1 MSKKVVVIST
11 SLRANS
17 NSEALAR
24 EFVKGAEAVGHE
36 VEYISLKG
44 KSIAFCIGCLACQ
57 SKGHCIFN
65 DDALPITEAVLNADV
80 VVWATPIY
88 YYEMAGQMKVL
99 IDRMNSMFP
108 KDYKFREVYFLATA
122 ADNGSYTPERAL
134 AGLTGWID
142 CFEKAKLAGSLFCGG
157 VNAAGEISG
166 SSKLQE
172 AYELGLH
179 AQPLTLNDSKKAD
192 ALRKCEASAFSYCKL
207 IYPTFLSHL

>member
-17 NSEALAR
+17 NSEALAK
-24 EFVKGAEAVGHE
+24 EFVKGAEAAGHE

-44 KSIAFCIGCLACQ
+44 KNIAFCIGCLACQ
-57 SKGHCIFN
+57 SKGQCIFN
-65 DDALPITEAVLNADV
+65 DDALPITV

-122 ADNGSYTPERAL
+122 ADDGSYTPERAM

-142 CFEKAKLAGSLFCGG
+142 CFEKSKLASSLFCGG
-157 VNAAGEISG
+157 VNAAGEIGG

-172 AYELGLH
+172 AYDLGLH
-179 AQPLTLNDSKKAD
+179 V
-192 ALRKCEASAFSYCKL
+192 
-207 IYPTFLSHL
+207 

>member
-1 MSKKVVVIST
+1 MSKKIVVIST

-17 NSEALAR
+17 NSEALAK
-24 EFVKGAEAVGHE
+24 EFVKGAEAAGNE
-36 VEYISLKG
+36 VEYISLKD

-57 SKGHCIFN
+57 SKGHCIIN

-99 IDRMNSMFP
+99 IDRMNSMFA
-108 KDYKFREVYFLATA
+108 KAYKFREVYFLATA
-122 ADNGSYTPERAL
+122 ADDGSYTSERAL

-157 VNAAGEISG
+157 VTAAGEISG
-166 SSKLQE
+166 SSKVQE
-172 AYELGLH
+172 AYNLGF
-179 AQPLTLNDSKKAD
+179 KA
-192 ALRKCEASAFSYCKL
+192 
-207 IYPTFLSHL
+207 

>member
-11 SLRANS
+11 SLRTKS
-17 NSEALAR
+17 NSETLAK
-24 EFVKGAEAVGHE
+24 EFANGAKDAGND
-36 VEYISLKG
+36 VEYISLRG
-44 KSIAFCIGCLACQ
+44 KNIAFCIGCLACQ
-57 SKGHCIFN
+57 SKGQCIFN

-108 KDYKFREVYFLATA
+108 KDYKFRDVYFLASA
-122 ADNGSYTPERAL
+122 ADENSYTPKRAL

-157 VNAAGEISG
+157 VTAAGDING
-166 SSKLQE
+166 SAKLQE
-172 AYELGLH
+172 SYKLG
-179 AQPLTLNDSKKAD
+179 TNV
-192 ALRKCEASAFSYCKL
+192 
-207 IYPTFLSHL
+207 

>member
-1 MSKKVVVIST
+1 MLKKIVVIST

-17 NSEALAR
+17 NSEALAK
-24 EFVKGAEAVGHE
+24 EFANGAEAAGHE

-44 KSIAFCIGCLACQ
+44 KNIAFCIGCLACQ
-57 SKGHCIFN
+57 SKGQCIFN

-99 IDRMNSMFP
+99 IDRMNSMYP

-122 ADNGSYTPERAL
+122 ADDGSYTPERAL

-142 CFEKAKLAGSLFCGG
+142 CFEKAKLAGSFFCGG
-157 VNAAGEISG
+157 VNAAGEVGG

-172 AYELGLH
+172 AYDLGLH
-179 AQPLTLNDSKKAD
+179 V
-192 ALRKCEASAFSYCKL
+192 
-207 IYPTFLSHL
+207 

>member
-1 MSKKVVVIST
+1 MSKKIVVIST

-17 NSEALAR
+17 NSEALAN
-24 EFVKGAEAVGHE
+24 EFVKGAEAAGHE

-65 DDALPITEAVLNADV
+65 DDALPITEAVL
-80 VVWATPIY
+80 
-88 YYEMAGQMKVL
+88 

-108 KDYKFREVYFLATA
+108 KDYKFREVYLLATA

-172 AYELGLH
+172 AYDLGF
-179 AQPLTLNDSKKAD
+179 KA
-192 ALRKCEASAFSYCKL
+192 
-207 IYPTFLSHL
+207 

>member
-1 MSKKVVVIST
+1 MSKKIVVIST

-17 NSEALAR
+17 NSEALAK
-24 EFVKGAEAVGHE
+24 EFVKGAEAAGHE

-57 SKGHCIFN
+57 SKGHCIIN

-108 KDYKFREVYFLATA
+108 KDYKFREVYLLATA

-142 CFEKAKLAGSLFCGG
+142 CFDKAKLAGSLFCGG

-179 AQPLTLNDSKKAD
+179 A
-192 ALRKCEASAFSYCKL
+192 
-207 IYPTFLSHL
+207 

>member
-17 NSEALAR
+17 NSEALAK
-24 EFVKGAEAVGHE
+24 EFVKGAEAAGHE

-57 SKGHCIFN
+57 SKGHCIIN

-80 VVWATPIY
+80 IVWATPIY

-122 ADNGSYTPERAL
+122 ADDGSYTPERAL

-157 VNAAGEISG
+157 VNAAGEISS

-172 AYELGLH
+172 AYELGL
-179 AQPLTLNDSKKAD
+179 KA
-192 ALRKCEASAFSYCKL
+192 
-207 IYPTFLSHL
+207 